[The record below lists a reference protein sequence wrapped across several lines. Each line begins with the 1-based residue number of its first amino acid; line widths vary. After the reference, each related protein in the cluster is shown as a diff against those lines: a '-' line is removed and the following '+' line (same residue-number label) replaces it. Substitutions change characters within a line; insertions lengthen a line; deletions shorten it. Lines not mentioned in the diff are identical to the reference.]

1 MGELEKSFNKI
12 EEKLGQTQFGRDFLM
27 FGEKHIKEKTAKAD
41 LYKKCNEM
49 LALLKEPVNAFDTCL
64 ADILAMHKLKQSR
77 K

>member
-1 MGELEKSFNKI
+1 
-12 EEKLGQTQFGRDFLM
+12 M
-27 FGEKHIKEKTAKAD
+27 FDAKHIKEKTAKAD

-64 ADILAMHKLKQSR
+64 VDILAMHKLKQSR